1 MDEFWRKKDLSISG
15 NCPGGPAVTPGGHSN
30 QVIEP
35 PSGHVVTTSEVPGHV
50 GSPFPSYPPPF
61 DPTVP
66 PPPLPPTIT
75 QVAPPPPPPQMIS
88 NGGQTDIY
96 SNPPP
101 VIYYPP
107 EPAMTMQSTIMPP
120 AAMIPPLM
128 EDTPEKTQTA
138 TNIRYIIVRILNYPK
153 ILQSPENSRFSGN

>member
-1 MDEFWRKKDLSISG
+1 MIHGLRIIVTGLIFITIIIAMDEFWRKKDLSISG
-15 NCPGGPAVTPGGHSN
+15 NCPGGPAVTPGGHN
-30 QVIEP
+30 LEP
-35 PSGHVVTTSEVPGHV
+35 PSGHVVTTEVPGHV

-66 PPPLPPTIT
+66 PPPLPPALS
-75 QVAPPPPPPQMIS
+75 APPTMVTPNL
-88 NGGQTDIY
+88 NGARPTQPDIY

-107 EPAMTMQSTIMPP
+107 EPVMPPIMPP
-120 AAMIPPLM
+120 PPLM

-138 TNIRYIIVRILNYPK
+138 TNIR
-153 ILQSPENSRFSGN
+153 

>member
-15 NCPGGPAVTPGGHSN
+15 NCPGGPAVTPGGHN
-30 QVIEP
+30 LNEP
-35 PSGHVVTTSEVPGHV
+35 PSGHVVTTEVVPGHV

-66 PPPLPPTIT
+66 PPPLPPALS
-75 QVAPPPPPPQMIS
+75 APPPSVPPVVVPPIAPPNL
-88 NGGQTDIY
+88 NGARPNQPDIY

-107 EPAMTMQSTIMPP
+107 EPVMPPIMPP
-120 AAMIPPLM
+120 PPLM

-138 TNIRYIIVRILNYPK
+138 TNIRYVFKNIL
-153 ILQSPENSRFSGN
+153 

>member
-15 NCPGGPAVTPGGHSN
+15 NCPGGPAVTPGGHSL
-30 QVIEP
+30 EP
-35 PSGHVVTTSEVPGHV
+35 PSGHVVTTEVPGHV

-66 PPPLPPTIT
+66 PPPLPPAL
-75 QVAPPPPPPQMIS
+75 VSAPPPSVPPVVVPTNLTVATQRP
-88 NGGQTDIY
+88 NQPDIY

-107 EPAMTMQSTIMPP
+107 EPVMPP
-120 AAMIPPLM
+120 VMPPPPPLM

-138 TNIRYIIVRILNYPK
+138 TNIR
-153 ILQSPENSRFSGN
+153 

>member
-15 NCPGGPAVTPGGHSN
+15 NCPGGPAVTPGGHSL
-30 QVIEP
+30 EP
-35 PSGHVVTTSEVPGHV
+35 PSGHVVTTEVPGHV

-66 PPPLPPTIT
+66 PPPLPPAL
-75 QVAPPPPPPQMIS
+75 VSAPPPSVPPVVVPPPTNLNVATRPNQP
-88 NGGQTDIY
+88 DIY

-107 EPAMTMQSTIMPP
+107 EPVMPP
-120 AAMIPPLM
+120 VIPPPPLM

-138 TNIRYIIVRILNYPK
+138 TNIR
-153 ILQSPENSRFSGN
+153 